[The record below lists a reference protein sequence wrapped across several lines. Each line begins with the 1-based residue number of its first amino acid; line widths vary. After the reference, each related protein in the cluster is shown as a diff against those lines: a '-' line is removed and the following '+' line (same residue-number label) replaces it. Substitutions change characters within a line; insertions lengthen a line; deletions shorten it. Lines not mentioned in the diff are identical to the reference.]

1 MDEPI
6 VEPIEPMYTTSPG
19 YYHSSSH
26 TTKVEVSVQGSD
38 VYSNVSKLS
47 VKQSNGLTTAD
58 ADANT
63 SKLQIVKISW

>member
-1 MDEPI
+1 
-6 VEPIEPMYTTSPG
+6 MYTTSPG

-38 VYSNVSKLS
+38 VYGKVSKPS
-47 VKQSNGLTTAD
+47 ARQSNGLKTAD

-63 SKLQIVKISW
+63 SKLKNSEYQLVK